1 MTDFNLESA
10 VQYHY
15 NGFPPRSID
24 YQTIMTAMLGA
35 TEAIARFDQMLKNM
49 HNSEILLAPLRNQE
63 AVISSRMEGTIST
76 LDEIMQYE
84 ADYGDGTDGR
94 AHAPQVRSDIIE
106 TILYQR
112 TLKNVQ
118 QAMNDGYPLSKS
130 LLKTMHQQLLSY
142 GRGATKSPGEFKH
155 EQNYL
160 ADRLKKS
167 VLFVPISPE
176 KLEEGLDKLFDYINE
191 DSSPVLLKTAVSHL
205 EFEALHPF
213 QDGNGRIGR
222 MLITLMLWFSQ
233 MISAPHFYISG
244 YFEAHKNDYIDLMR
258 EVSETGN
265 WDNWCVFFLNA
276 VQNQATQNLEIA
288 EQISQLYEEMKGQ
301 FSELLSS
308 KWSLNAL
315 EYIFT
320 NPVFRNSSFTKKS
333 GIPASTASKFSK
345 ILQEHGILAIR
356 EEGVGRTSTL
366 YSFEPLMSL
375 VRV

>member
-84 ADYGDGTDGR
+84 ADYGDGTDGQ

-130 LLKTMHQQLLSY
+130 LLKMMHQQLLSY
-142 GRGATKSPGEFKH
+142 GRGATKSPGEFKR

-160 ADRLKKS
+160 ADRLQKT

-176 KLEEGLDKLFDYINE
+176 KLDEGLDKLFDYINE
-191 DSSPVLLKTAVSHL
+191 DSSPILLKTAVSHL

-222 MLITLMLWFSQ
+222 MLITLMLWSSQ

-244 YFEAHKNDYIDLMR
+244 YFEEHKNDYIDLMR
-258 EVSETGN
+258 EVSETGS

-288 EQISQLYEEMKGQ
+288 EQIRQLYEEMKGE
-301 FSELLSS
+301 FTELLAS

-320 NPVFRNSSFTKKS
+320 NPVFRNSSFAKKS
-333 GIPASTASKFSK
+333 GIPTSTASKFSK
-345 ILQEHGILAIR
+345 TLQEHGILAIR